1 MFASGTRHAQ
11 DVLLGAHNWSSVC
24 DGPQSALCTSGH
36 TPRTKPRP
44 HSTDFQLA
52 VARVKR
58 DDTEALSAELPRDFT
73 RTGEQLQKHLRFV
86 LKCSFPCTM
95 QLVAQVFT
103 GLTAKLHMFGSGRNS

>member
-1 MFASGTRHAQ
+1 MAFFQEAPYWQRSDVNSEQSGCWRRACIHGARKSLLVLGFSRKAGTR
-11 DVLLGAHNWSSVC
+11 
-24 DGPQSALCTSGH
+24 
-36 TPRTKPRP
+36 
-44 HSTDFQLA
+44 
-52 VARVKR
+52 
-58 DDTEALSAELPRDFT
+58 DTEALSAELPRDFT